1 MKFDCFYSQI
11 LLNTAT
17 IYAVI
22 ATYVKKYAKQLDT
35 YY

>member
-17 IYAVI
+17 MYTVI
-22 ATYVKKYAKQLDT
+22 ATYVNKYTKQVDT